1 MNSKFRTIFT
11 ITMAVTLVFFSL
23 PNRAQTYPSRT
34 ITVVNPWP
42 AGGVADNIV
51 RPVMLRLATK
61 LNTSIVVDN
70 KPGANGMIGAAFVAK
85 APPDGYTI
93 YVAHVGTMAI
103 SPALVAKMPFDTLTD
118 FVPITQMVSGSLV
131 LVIRKEIPIHTI
143 PELIAYAKAH
153 PDQISYGSS
162 GNGSTNHLSGALLS
176 RMSNTSMLHVPY
188 KGDVPLMADLL
199 GGQISMGFMG
209 LSAAM
214 PYLNDGRLR
223 GIAVTTLKRS
233 AVLPNLPTIAE
244 TLPGYEVNSWYGL
257 MAPAGTP
264 RPIIELLHKEA
275 AETLNTPEIVALL
288 KQRGLEVVGSSP
300 DQYTTK
306 IKEDMSRWAT
316 LIKATGIKLE

>member
-1 MNSKFRTIFT
+1 MNSKLRKIFT
-11 ITMAVTLVFFSL
+11 ITMAVTLAFFSL
-23 PNRAQTYPSRT
+23 PNKAQTYPSRT

-42 AGGVADNIV
+42 AGGVADSIV
-51 RPVMLRLATK
+51 RPVMQRLATK

-70 KPGANGMIGAAFVAK
+70 KPGANGMIGATFVAK

-131 LVIRKEIPIHTI
+131 LVMRKEIPINTI
-143 PELIAYAKAH
+143 PELIAYAKAR

-176 RMSNTSMLHVPY
+176 RMSNISMLHVPY

-233 AVLPNLPTIAE
+233 SVLPNLPTIAE

-264 RPIIELLHKEA
+264 KPIVELLHKEA
-275 AETLNTPEIVALL
+275 TETLNTPEIVALL
-288 KQRGLEVVGSSP
+288 KQRGLEVVGSTP

>member
-1 MNSKFRTIFT
+1 MNSKFRTIFA
-11 ITMAVTLVFFSL
+11 ITMAVTLAFFSL
-23 PNRAQTYPSRT
+23 PNAAQTYPSRT

-42 AGGVADNIV
+42 AGGVADSIV
-51 RPVMLRLATK
+51 RPVMQRLATK

-70 KPGANGMIGAAFVAK
+70 KPGANGMIGATFVAK

-131 LVIRKEIPIHTI
+131 LVMRKEIPVNTI
-143 PELIAYAKAH
+143 PELIAYAKAR

-162 GNGSTNHLSGALLS
+162 GNGSTNHLSGALLA

-264 RPIIELLHKEA
+264 KPIVELLHKEA
-275 AETLNTPEIVALL
+275 TETLNTPEIVTLL
-288 KQRGLEVVGSSP
+288 KQRGLEVVGSTP

>member
-11 ITMAVTLVFFSL
+11 ITMAITLAFFSL

>member
-1 MNSKFRTIFT
+1 
-11 ITMAVTLVFFSL
+11 
-23 PNRAQTYPSRT
+23 
-34 ITVVNPWP
+34 
-42 AGGVADNIV
+42 
-51 RPVMLRLATK
+51 
-61 LNTSIVVDN
+61 
-70 KPGANGMIGAAFVAK
+70 
-85 APPDGYTI
+85 
-93 YVAHVGTMAI
+93 
-103 SPALVAKMPFDTLTD
+103 
-118 FVPITQMVSGSLV
+118 
-131 LVIRKEIPIHTI
+131 
-143 PELIAYAKAH
+143 
-153 PDQISYGSS
+153 
-162 GNGSTNHLSGALLS
+162 
-176 RMSNTSMLHVPY
+176 
-188 KGDVPLMADLL
+188 
-199 GGQISMGFMG
+199 MG

-264 RPIIELLHKEA
+264 KPIVELLHKEA
-275 AETLNTPEIVALL
+275 SETLNTPEIVALL

>member
-1 MNSKFRTIFT
+1 MA
-11 ITMAVTLVFFSL
+11 ITLAFFSL

-264 RPIIELLHKEA
+264 KPIVELLHKEA

>member
-1 MNSKFRTIFT
+1 MA
-11 ITMAVTLVFFSL
+11 ITLAFFSL

>member
-1 MNSKFRTIFT
+1 
-11 ITMAVTLVFFSL
+11 
-23 PNRAQTYPSRT
+23 
-34 ITVVNPWP
+34 
-42 AGGVADNIV
+42 
-51 RPVMLRLATK
+51 
-61 LNTSIVVDN
+61 
-70 KPGANGMIGAAFVAK
+70 MIGAAFVAK

>member
-11 ITMAVTLVFFSL
+11 ITMAITLAFFSL

-233 AVLPNLPTIAE
+233 AVLPNLPTIGE

-264 RPIIELLHKEA
+264 KPIVELLHKEA